1 MHFLVYADCGIFVSI
16 EPNYQA
22 ASVFKALGDDN
33 RLAIMLLIQREKELC
48 VCELI
53 AALELSQPR
62 VSRYL
67 AHLRAQHLLQD
78 ERRGQWVYYRLHRN
92 LPHWVQAVLEQ
103 TSQASAHLLHPKMNR
118 LAVMPDRPIN
128 RDCR

>member
-1 MHFLVYADCGIFVSI
+1 MSI
-16 EPNYQA
+16 DPDYHA
-22 ASVFKALGDDN
+22 ASVFKALGDEN
-33 RLAIMLLIQREKELC
+33 RLAIMLLIQRETELC

-78 ERRGQWVYYRLHRN
+78 ERRGQWVYYRLHRD
-92 LPHWVQAVLEQ
+92 LPDWLRAVLEQ
-103 TSQASAHLLHPKMNR
+103 TSQVSAHLLNAKVGR
-118 LAVMPDRPIN
+118 LAAMPDRPVN
-128 RDCR
+128 TDCH